1 MVDSTP
7 LIAEARPQGKMGHR
21 VLCCCDSRK
30 ATIFISFG
38 SLLVTIASLVLM
50 AVPGTDVEN
59 TGWASILIYAISI
72 FFYLMVIWG
81 AIRFHRCAVTISLIW
96 EIIAV
101 ILICVYAGLFDW
113 SSIMTEEEKYGV
125 IAVFGV
131 AIAWKIFVIYAMGTF
146 VSEVSSGIM
155 SHETIDREKYS
166 CCCRV

>member
-7 LIAEARPQGKMGHR
+7 LIAEARPQKKMGHR

-38 SLLVTIASLVLM
+38 ALLLSILSLVLM
-50 AVPGTDVEN
+50 AVPGSEVEN
-59 TGWASILIYAISI
+59 TGWASILVLSISI

-81 AIRFHRCAVTISLIW
+81 AITFHRCAVTVCLIW
-96 EIIAV
+96 EMIAL
-101 ILICVYAGLFDW
+101 ILTCVDAGFVDWTLFATPD
-113 SSIMTEEEKYGV
+113 EKYAT
-125 IAVFGV
+125 IAIFGLI
-131 AIAWKIFVIYAMGTF
+131 IAWKVFVIYAMGTF
-146 VSEVSSGIM
+146 VSEVSTGIM